1 MIIYTSILPSEPYAC
16 ETCGV
21 TFFYKSRL
29 ERHLQSAA
37 HRSFQDSLCVEV
49 PPTEPNPD
57 QLQDSSMELV
67 QVKLSVH
74 KLLLSPLR
82 IQDLGQY
89 ATPPF
94 ESCV

>member
-1 MIIYTSILPSEPYAC
+1 MLLTDLFKTAYVL
-16 ETCGV
+16 
-21 TFFYKSRL
+21 
-29 ERHLQSAA
+29 
-37 HRSFQDSLCVEV
+37 RS
-49 PPTEPNPD
+49 PN

-74 KLLLSPLR
+74 KLLLSSLG

-94 ESCV
+94 ESCT